1 MPSSSDTP
9 QTTPS
14 APKPL
19 LRLIPLEDTV
29 VFPNMGIT
37 LTEEV
42 GDDERVVLVPRHEN
56 EFLDVGTIAEVTE
69 RLRLP
74 GGGHAVALSGEHR
87 ALIGAAQTGPG
98 GELRVEVDERP
109 DEVPTNKKTREL
121 EREYRATV
129 EEILELRGD
138 DGRIAAFLRAI
149 AEPGALADSA
159 GYSPNLSYEQK
170 VQLLRTLDV
179 TERLELSVRLQ
190 RESLAELQIR
200 KRIREDVQE
209 GAEKQ
214 QREYF
219 LRKQMDSIRKELGE
233 DDASVADEYRTKI
246 EDADMPEP
254 VKEQALKELSRLE
267 RMGEQTGE
275 SSMIRTYLDWLI
287 AVPWGKRSDEHLDPV
302 AARAVLDADH
312 AGLEDVKDRV
322 TEYLAV
328 RKLRQDRGIEA
339 DPKSGAILTLI
350 GPPGTGKTSIGESIA
365 RATGREFVRM
375 SLGGV
380 RDEAEI
386 RGHRRTYIGALPG
399 RLVRALRDAGTM
411 NPVILLD
418 EVDKVGADWR
428 GDPSAAL
435 LEVLDPAQNH
445 SFRDHYLDVE
455 LDLSQVMFLATA
467 NVADTIPGPLLD
479 RMEVIRFD
487 GYTSEEKLAIAKG
500 YLWPRQRDRNGLRED
515 EVAISDEVLRTIIS
529 EYTREAGVRNLE
541 RELGTVLRKTAT
553 KIASAQNQS
562 ETNGDKADVAPE
574 TDAQDGAKPNTKSNG
589 KVPDAEV
596 KQAAKKAKGAKATK
610 AAKPTPVKIDLEV
623 VRDALGRQKFF
634 QESASRTATPG
645 VATGLAVTGTGGD
658 VLFVE
663 ATAMKAGESAPG
675 NALVLTGQLGDVMK
689 ESARIALSYVRGHAH
704 ELGIEESA
712 FEGQEFHVHVPAGA
726 IPKDG
731 PSAGVTMVTALASLL
746 SGRPVK
752 HTVGMTG
759 EVTLQGRVLPIG
771 GLKQK
776 ALAAHAAG
784 LTDVILP
791 ERNRGDLDEIPE
803 EVREQM
809 AFHPVMTVQ
818 EVLDR
823 ALEPARVDTSTDGAR
838 EAPATATPV
847 AS

>member
-1 MPSSSDTP
+1 
-9 QTTPS
+9 
-14 APKPL
+14 
-19 LRLIPLEDTV
+19 
-29 VFPNMGIT
+29 
-37 LTEEV
+37 
-42 GDDERVVLVPRHEN
+42 
-56 EFLDVGTIAEVTE
+56 
-69 RLRLP
+69 
-74 GGGHAVALSGEHR
+74 
-87 ALIGAAQTGPG
+87 
-98 GELRVEVDERP
+98 
-109 DEVPTNKKTREL
+109 
-121 EREYRATV
+121 
-129 EEILELRGD
+129 
-138 DGRIAAFLRAI
+138 
-149 AEPGALADSA
+149 
-159 GYSPNLSYEQK
+159 
-170 VQLLRTLDV
+170 
-179 TERLELSVRLQ
+179 
-190 RESLAELQIR
+190 
-200 KRIREDVQE
+200 
-209 GAEKQ
+209 
-214 QREYF
+214 
-219 LRKQMDSIRKELGE
+219 
-233 DDASVADEYRTKI
+233 
-246 EDADMPEP
+246 
-254 VKEQALKELSRLE
+254 
-267 RMGEQTGE
+267 
-275 SSMIRTYLDWLI
+275 
-287 AVPWGKRSDEHLDPV
+287 
-302 AARAVLDADH
+302 
-312 AGLEDVKDRV
+312 
-322 TEYLAV
+322 
-328 RKLRQDRGIEA
+328 
-339 DPKSGAILTLI
+339 
-350 GPPGTGKTSIGESIA
+350 
-365 RATGREFVRM
+365 M

-479 RMEVIRFD
+479 RMETIRFD

-515 EVAISDEVLRTIIS
+515 EVEITDEILKTIVA

-553 KIASAQNQS
+553 RIASA
-562 ETNGDKADVAPE
+562 KAEA
-574 TDAQDGAKPNTKSNG
+574 
-589 KVPDAEV
+589 
-596 KQAAKKAKGAKATK
+596 
-610 AAKPTPVKIDLEV
+610 PVKIDLEI

-645 VATGLAVTGTGGD
+645 VATGLAVTGAGGD

-663 ATAMKAGESAPG
+663 ATAMKAGDSAPG
-675 NALVLTGQLGDVMK
+675 NGLVLTGQLGDVMK
-689 ESARIALSYVRGHAH
+689 ESARIALSYVRGHAE

-712 FEGQEFHVHVPAGA
+712 FEGKEFHVHVPAGA

-771 GLKQK
+771 GFKQK

-791 ERNRGDLDEIPE
+791 ERNRGDLDDIPE
-803 EVREQM
+803 EVRNQM

-818 EVLDR
+818 EVLEE
-823 ALEPARVDTSTDGAR
+823 ALEPAVEPAR
-838 EAPATATPV
+838 DV
-847 AS
+847 AHA